1 VDDFREKLHE
11 HGIPYDNMSTWD
23 TWTDD
28 VVKLR
33 DGLAKLKKGEEK
45 LTGEEVDAMTEYAKK
60 ECGQCRGQGCHV
72 CDGSGQLS
80 MLADDSDYSAKESA
94 MGNLGG
100 VEPERVRDIF
110 DLSTQYSDNPMN
122 VSNYLSQSDEL
133 GYYKTEAVRGSIE
146 NGTEDL
152 YPERLRIGTIHS
164 SKGKEA
170 ETVLVSL
177 DSTQQIL
184 MNMAEDTNDVPGK
197 FVSDAERRVYYVGMT
212 RASEE
217 LVLVQGLLDDENTIK
232 LEDLLADHSDDSDEW
247 AVEGKAPQAA
257 NTGRSR

>member
-1 VDDFREKLHE
+1 
-11 HGIPYDNMSTWD
+11 
-23 TWTDD
+23 
-28 VVKLR
+28 
-33 DGLAKLKKGEEK
+33 
-45 LTGEEVDAMTEYAKK
+45 
-60 ECGQCRGQGCHV
+60 
-72 CDGSGQLS
+72 
-80 MLADDSDYSAKESA
+80 

-232 LEDLLADHSDDSDEW
+232 LDDLLADHSDDSDEW